1 MPSFLSGLTGSFA
14 QKADENPTV
23 AMVEA
28 AYQAAGMDVR
38 YINCEVA
45 PQDLAGAVR
54 GAVAMGWLGFN
65 CSLPHKVAV
74 LAHLDELAES
84 ASVIGAVNTV
94 VNRQGHLI
102 GENTDG
108 RGFVEAL
115 LTRADPTGSRVL
127 LFGAG
132 GAARAIAVETALA
145 GAAHI
150 TVVNRDPARGQE
162 LSDLIGS
169 RTPATSDFIAWDR
182 TIAIPA
188 DTDIVINATSVGFFP
203 DVDARLDL
211 DPDTLLPHMVV
222 ADVIT
227 NPPTTHLIRD
237 GQAHG
242 CVTIDGLG
250 MLVNQALVAVK
261 LWTGKDVDGAVMR
274 AVLEDL
280 FGSTA

>member
-1 MPSFLSGLTGSFA
+1 MPSFLSALTGSFA

-28 AYQAAGMDVR
+28 AYVAAGLNVR

-45 PQDLAGAVR
+45 PADLAGAVR

-74 LAHLDELAES
+74 LEHLDELAPS
-84 ASVIGAVNTV
+84 AAVIGAVNTV
-94 VNRQGHLI
+94 VNRDGHLI

-108 RGFVEAL
+108 RGFVEAM

-150 TVVNRDPARGQE
+150 TVVNRNRGRGRE
-162 LSDLIGS
+162 LSDLIAS
-169 RTPATSDFIAWDR
+169 RTPATSDFIAWDH
-182 TIAIPA
+182 TIAIPS
-188 DTDIVINATSVGFFP
+188 TIDIVINATSIGFHP
-203 DVDARLDL
+203 DVDAHLDL
-211 DPDTLLPHMVV
+211 DVDTLRPGMVV

-227 NPPTTHLIRD
+227 NPPTTNLIRA
-237 GQAHG
+237 GQARG
-242 CVTIDGLG
+242 CITIDGLG
-250 MLVNQALVAVK
+250 MLVNQALVAIK

-274 AVLEDL
+274 TVLEDL
-280 FGSTA
+280 FGTPA